1 MPTQPG
7 KRIISIL
14 FAVILLALL
23 SPAVYAGANP
33 DADPAETQYD
43 EYEDFFEIIAAIKET
58 GEHPHFIEA
67 NAARYEAY
75 QARYPN
81 VPFDRIIAFVNINMD
96 KGFYEDIQTIEDPD
110 NINVLQNK
118 NYMLP
123 SGWEPSDLVNI
134 GGGQMMREEAAAHFN
149 LMRDDM
155 RAAGLRVNVIIVY
168 RSFST
173 QQNTYGN
180 AVSRYGKDTADRN
193 WARPGH
199 SEHQL
204 ALSAD
209 ILHKAMDG
217 SMSNSGFQHTSEF
230 KWLCENAHNY
240 GFILRYPEAYK
251 EFHGYV
257 FEPWHWRYIGVEA
270 ASRMFEEGIALYEE
284 YYGKYLIYEV
294 FERVRAYIQEQQ
306 EIAEREAAEEAARIA
321 AEEEAAAEAE
331 RAAAAAAEA
340 EEVQVD
346 TEEPVVEVIEATP
359 TIQDDIETAEP
370 ESSAESA
377 HLIVGSI
384 GTGVC
389 VINFVML
396 VAKRKKRRRS

>member
-1 MPTQPG
+1 MYTQTG

-14 FAVILLALL
+14 FAVIQFVLL
-23 SPAVYAGANP
+23 STAVYASAGS
-33 DADPAETQYD
+33 DTGTEESQYD
-43 EYEDFFEIIAAIKET
+43 EYEDFFEIIDAIKET
-58 GEHPHFIEA
+58 GEHPHFIDA
-67 NAARYEAY
+67 NAQRYEAY
-75 QARYPN
+75 QALHPN
-81 VPFDRIIAFVNINMD
+81 VPFDRIIAFVNVNMD
-96 KGFYEDIQTIEDPD
+96 KGFYEDIQVIEDPD

-118 NYMLP
+118 NHMLP
-123 SGWEPSDLVNI
+123 SGWEPGDLVDI
-134 GGGQMMREEAAAHFN
+134 GGGQMMREEAAQHFN
-149 LMRDDM
+149 LMRDTIQD
-155 RAAGLRVNVIIVY
+155 AGLRVNVIIVY
-168 RSFST
+168 RSFNT

-180 AVSRYGKDTADRN
+180 AVSKYGRDTADRN

-217 SMSNSGFQHTSEF
+217 SMSNSGFQYTPEF
-230 KWLCENAHNY
+230 TWLCENAHNY

-257 FEPWHWRYIGVEA
+257 FEPWHWRFVGVEA
-270 ASRMFEEGIALYEE
+270 ASRMFDEGIALYEE

-321 AEEEAAAEAE
+321 EEEAAAEAE
-331 RAAAAAAEA
+331 RAAAEAAE
-340 EEVQVD
+340 VQED
-346 TEEPVVEVIEATP
+346 TEEPVVENIEATP
-359 TIQDDIETAEP
+359 TIQETVETSEH

-377 HLIVGSI
+377 HLIAGSI

-389 VINFVML
+389 VINLVVM
-396 VAKRKKRRRS
+396 AAKKRQRNRFS

>member
-1 MPTQPG
+1 M
-7 KRIISIL
+7 L
-14 FAVILLALL
+14 FAVILFASL
-23 SPAVYAGANP
+23 SAAVYAGAGSDTNT
-33 DADPAETQYD
+33 EEKQYD
-43 EYEDFFEIIAAIKET
+43 EYEDFFEIIAAIRES
-58 GEHPHFIEA
+58 GEHPHFIDA
-67 NAARYEAY
+67 NAERYDAY

-81 VPFDRIIAFVNINMD
+81 EPFDRIIAFVNVNMD
-96 KGFYEDIQTIEDPD
+96 KGFYEEIHTIEDPD

-118 NYMLP
+118 HYALP
-123 SGWEPSDLVNI
+123 SGWEPGDLVNI
-134 GGGQMMREEAAAHFN
+134 GGGQMMREEAAQHFN
-149 LMRDDM
+149 LMRDAM
-155 RAAGLRVNVIIVY
+155 RDAGLRVNVIIVY
-168 RSFST
+168 RSYNT

-180 AVSRYGKDTADRN
+180 AVSKYGKETADRN

-217 SMSNSGFQHTSEF
+217 SMSNSGFHHTNEF
-230 KWLCENAHNY
+230 TWLCENAHNY

-257 FEPWHWRYIGVEA
+257 FEPWHWRYVGVEA
-270 ASRMFEEGIALYEE
+270 ASRMFDEGIALYEE

-306 EIAEREAAEEAARIA
+306 DEAERLAAEEAARI

-331 RAAAAAAEA
+331 RAAEA
-340 EEVQVD
+340 ET
-346 TEEPVVEVIEATP
+346 TEEQEDVEELPVDSIEATP
-359 TIQDDIETAEP
+359 TIGEHVETAEP
-370 ESSAESA
+370 ARSAENA
-377 HLIVGSI
+377 HLIAGSI

-389 VINFVML
+389 VINLVVMA
-396 VAKRKKRRRS
+396 AKRKQRRRSS